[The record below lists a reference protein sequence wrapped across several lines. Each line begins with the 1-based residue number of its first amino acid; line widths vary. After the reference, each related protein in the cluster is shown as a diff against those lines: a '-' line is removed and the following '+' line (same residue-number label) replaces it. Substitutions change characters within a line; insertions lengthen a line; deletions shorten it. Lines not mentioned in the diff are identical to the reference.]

1 MKRTILATLAVVG
14 IGALCGLAIQTKKNQ
29 GRPASETET
38 GSATDLTTII
48 SGEPIQAE
56 GQAVAKRR
64 PTSDHSVT
72 ARDHSPSR
80 ESTPTSTVTPPASTD
95 PGRASPITFNQ
106 AIERIASPQAS
117 HEQKEAA
124 WKQLRESGRLD
135 QAIEELDRRAASNP
149 EVAAYPAALGQAY
162 LEKCGTIQ
170 DVREQGILA
179 MKADQVF
186 DAALNLDANNW
197 EARFTKAFA
206 MSFWPTQM
214 NRGTEVM
221 QNFSTLVE
229 QQEAQ
234 APQPH
239 SAQTYVRLGEEYQK
253 YGHRDQAQQIWQRG
267 VTLFPESQDL
277 RSRLSGQ

>member
-56 GQAVAKRR
+56 GQAVVNRR

-80 ESTPTSTVTPPASTD
+80 ESTPTSTVTPLAPTD
-95 PGRASPITFNQ
+95 PGRASQITFHQ
-106 AIERIASPQAS
+106 AVESIVSPRAS
-117 HEQKEAA
+117 HAQKEAA
-124 WKQLRESGRLD
+124 WKQLRESGKLD
-135 QAIEELDRRAASNP
+135 QAIGDLEQRAASNAG
-149 EVAAYPAALGQAY
+149 AAEYPAALGQAY
-162 LEKCGTIQ
+162 LQKCGTIQ

-186 DAALNLDANNW
+186 DGALNLDPNNW
-197 EARFTKAFA
+197 EARFTKALA
-206 MSFWPTQM
+206 MSYWPTQM
-214 NRGTEVM
+214 NKGNEVM
-221 QNFSTLVE
+221 QHFVTLVE

-234 APQPH
+234 TPQPH
-239 SAQTYVRLGEEYQK
+239 FAQTYVRLGEEYQK
-253 YGHRDQAQQIWQRG
+253 YGYRDHAQQVWQRG
-267 VTLFPESQDL
+267 VTLFPENQEL
-277 RSRLSGQ
+277 RLRLSGQ